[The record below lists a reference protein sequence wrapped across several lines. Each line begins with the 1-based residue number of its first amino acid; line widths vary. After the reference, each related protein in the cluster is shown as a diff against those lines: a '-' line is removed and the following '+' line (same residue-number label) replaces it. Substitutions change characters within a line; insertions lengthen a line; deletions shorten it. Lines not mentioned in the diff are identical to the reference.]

1 MVKNK
6 EINIAFLSTFPPREC
21 GIATFTQD
29 LVNELKDI
37 KIINEPK
44 VIAIDD
50 KEYDYGD
57 DVIYRLKQHDRN
69 SYLELANKLNDSL
82 IDLLVIEHEY
92 GIYGGEWGEYIL
104 DLVDNLKVPYVVTL
118 HTILS
123 NPLDKQ
129 KHILKELCTKSKRV
143 VTMAKN
149 TIPLLVNLYGVDE
162 RKIVVLPH
170 GVPNLPTLSSESLR
184 KKYNIDAG
192 KFVVSTFGLI
202 SPGKGLE
209 YGIEAIAKVKEKY
222 PDILYLILGQTH
234 PNIVKS
240 DGEVYRDF
248 LVRKVNELNLNDNV
262 KFVNKYLTKRE
273 IVEYL
278 KLSDVYL
285 TPYIGREQAVSG
297 TLAYAAG
304 LGKLVVSTPYKYA
317 EEILSDGRGLLAEF
331 KNPDSIANC
340 INFAIENP
348 HEKQIMEEKIKVYGK
363 TMMWDNVALEYVELF
378 LRIFEDLEDDAKAA
392 V

>member
-69 SYLELANKLNDSL
+69 SYLELADKLNDSL
-82 IDLLVIEHEY
+82 VDLLVIEHEY

-118 HTILS
+118 HTVLS
-123 NPLDKQ
+123 KPLDKQ
-129 KHILKELCTKSKRV
+129 KHILKELCMKSKRV

-149 TIPLLVNLYGVDE
+149 TIPLLTNVYGVDE
-162 RKIVVLPH
+162 SKIVVLPH
-170 GVPNLPTLSSESLR
+170 GVPNLPTLSSDSLR
-184 KKYNIDAG
+184 RKYNIDAE

-209 YGIEAIAKVKEKY
+209 YGIEAIAKVKEKH

-262 KFVNKYLTKRE
+262 RFVNKYLTKRE

-331 KNPDSIANC
+331 KNSDSIANC
-340 INFAIENP
+340 VNFAIENP
-348 HEKQIMEEKIKVYGK
+348 HKKQIMEEKIRVYGK

-378 LRIFEDLEDDAKAA
+378 LRIFEDLEDDAKEA

>member
-6 EINIAFLSTFPPREC
+6 EIKIAFLSTFPPREC

-44 VIAIDD
+44 VIAINDR
-50 KEYDYGD
+50 EYDYDD
-57 DVIYRLKQHDRN
+57 DVIYELQQHDRN
-69 SYLELANKLNDSL
+69 SYIKLAEKLNDSS

-104 DLVDNLKVPYVVTL
+104 DLINNLKIPYVVTL

-123 NPLDKQ
+123 EPLDKQ
-129 KHILKELCTKSKRV
+129 KYILQELCKKSKRV

-149 TIPLLVNLYGVDE
+149 TIPLLLNVYGVDE
-162 RKIVVLPH
+162 KKIAVLPH
-170 GVPNLPTLSSESLR
+170 GVPNLPTLSSKSLR
-184 KKYNIDAG
+184 KKYNIDD

-209 YGIEAIAKVKEKY
+209 YGIEAIAKVKEEH

-248 LVRKVNELNLNDNV
+248 LIRRVNELNLNDNV
-262 KFVNKYLTKRE
+262 KFINKYLTKRE

-278 KLSDVYL
+278 KLSDVYM

-317 EEILSDGRGLLAEF
+317 EEILSDGRGLLADF
-331 KNPDSIANC
+331 KDPDSIAKC
-340 INFAIENP
+340 IKFAIENP
-348 HEKQIMEEKIKVYGK
+348 HKRQLMEEKMKVYGK
-363 TMMWDNVALEYVELF
+363 SMMWDNVALEYVEMF
-378 LRIFEDLEDDAKAA
+378 LRIFEDLEDDAKEA

>member
-69 SYLELANKLNDSL
+69 SYLELANKLNDLL

-317 EEILSDGRGLLAEF
+317 EEILSDERGLLAEF

-378 LRIFEDLEDDAKAA
+378 LRIFEDLEDDAKEA

>member
-129 KHILKELCTKSKRV
+129 KHILKKLCTKSKRV

-149 TIPLLVNLYGVDE
+149 TIPLLTNVYGVDE
-162 RKIVVLPH
+162 SKIVVLPH
-170 GVPNLPTLSSESLR
+170 GVPNLPTLSGDSLR
-184 KKYNIDAG
+184 KKYNIDAE

-209 YGIEAIAKVKEKY
+209 YGIEAIAKVKEKH

-234 PNIVKS
+234 PNIVRS

-340 INFAIENP
+340 ISFAIENP

-378 LRIFEDLEDDAKAA
+378 LRIFEDLEDDAKEA

>member
-69 SYLELANKLNDSL
+69 SYLELANKLNDLL

-129 KHILKELCTKSKRV
+129 KHILKKLCTKSKRV

-209 YGIEAIAKVKEKY
+209 YGIEAIAKVKEKH

-234 PNIVKS
+234 PNIVRS

-340 INFAIENP
+340 ISFAIENP

-378 LRIFEDLEDDAKAA
+378 LRIFEDLEDDAKEA

>member
-104 DLVDNLKVPYVVTL
+104 DLVDNLKAPFVVTL

-129 KHILKELCTKSKRV
+129 KHILKELCAKSKRV

-209 YGIEAIAKVKEKY
+209 YGIEAIAKVKERH

-340 INFAIENP
+340 ISFAIKNP

-378 LRIFEDLEDDAKAA
+378 LRIFEDLEDDAKEA

>member
-6 EINIAFLSTFPPREC
+6 EINISFLSTFPPREC